1 MKRHSKLGKIA
12 LNNALGGCDLV
23 SHPSFYYSSF
33 FKVMTVISSIFGM
46 NVSINYSQTKVKR
59 ISGGL
64 YVQIKKTRRKFK
76 Y

>member
-33 FKVMTVISSIFGM
+33 FKVMTVISSIFGTD
-46 NVSINYSQTKVKR
+46 VLINYSQTKDKR

-64 YVQIKKTRRKFK
+64 YVQIKKTRRKSK